1 MKISK
6 LCLLNSYRILK
17 TVQTKK
23 TKALFC
29 FSCAPHDHFGF
40 YVPLEVNGINKT
52 ILTPRNTWKD
62 HEAYDAQAKR
72 LVSMFIQN
80 FQEFVNDVEENIK
93 SAGPISL

>member
-1 MKISK
+1 M
-6 LCLLNSYRILK
+6 RRD
-17 TVQTKK
+17 
-23 TKALFC
+23 
-29 FSCAPHDHFGF
+29 DHFGF

-52 ILTPRNTWKD
+52 ILTPRNTWKN
-62 HEAYDAQAKR
+62 HEAYNTQAKK